1 MKKVNIIIFIL
12 LAVVSCSNGSKNEQ
26 SKILRFAHPFA
37 ESHPVFSVYQ
47 NMADLIG
54 ERTKNEYK
62 IEVYG
67 NATLGEQRAT
77 MELVQSGALDIAS
90 VYAGNIETVQSTYEI
105 ISTPYIFKDFEH
117 YYKCL
122 TSEMFRDKLYMASYD
137 KGFVALTHIEAGA
150 RSFYNRVRPIEKP
163 SDLHGL
169 KIRVTESPTP
179 IEMATLLGAS
189 PVALP
194 YGEVYTAL
202 QQGLIDGAEN
212 NPTALVSVRH
222 GEVAKYYSLT
232 EHSRVPDII
241 IISSKIWDSLSDE
254 NKQIFESTARE
265 VSSNYNAI
273 YESAIQKELEIA
285 KNEMG
290 VMVNEV
296 NQAPF
301 RELVLPLHK
310 KLKEKSLEL
319 KELVSYVKSLEN

>member
-1 MKKVNIIIFIL
+1 MKKIIFILFVL
-12 LAVVSCSNGSKNEQ
+12 LAVVSCSSSSKNEQ
-26 SKILRFAHPFA
+26 SKILRFAHPFP
-37 ESHPVFSVYQ
+37 ESHPVFNVYQ

-77 MELVQSGALDIAS
+77 MELVQSGALDMAS
-90 VYAGNIETVQSTYEI
+90 VYAGNIETVQLTYEI

-122 TSEMFRDKLYMASYD
+122 TSEMFRDKLYMASHD
-137 KGFVALTHIEAGA
+137 KGFVALTHMEAGA
-150 RSFYNRVRPIEKP
+150 RSFYNRIKPITKP

-179 IEMATLLGAS
+179 IEMATLLGVS

-232 EHSRVPDII
+232 EHSRVPDIL

-254 NKQIFESTARE
+254 NKKIFESTARE

-273 YESAIQKELEIA
+273 YESAIQRELEYA

-290 VMVNEV
+290 VIVNGV
-296 NQAPF
+296 NQTPF

-310 KLKEKSLEL
+310 KLESKSLEL